1 MKRAL
6 VGVGTVILAL
16 TGRVSGDN
24 KQDQAKMQGTWQDTS
39 NKDSTVVIKGDTMK
53 LMLGQAVLHDL
64 TFKLDTSK
72 SPKQIDLTIAQ
83 GMGKGQRMLG
93 IYKFDGDQLVIAY
106 PLPQF
111 TGGKLVFG
119 QARPR
124 TFPTMK
130 GGTSFA
136 LLTLKK

>member
-6 VGVGTVILAL
+6 VCVVAVLLASA
-16 TGRVSGDN
+16 GRVAGDD
-24 KQDQAKMQGTWQDTS
+24 KQDQTKMQGTWHDTS
-39 NKDSTVVIKGDTMK
+39 NKDSTVVIKGNTMK

-64 TFKLDTSK
+64 TFKLDAGK
-72 SPKQIDLTIAQ
+72 SPRRIDLTIAQ

-93 IYKFDGDQLVIAY
+93 IYKFDGDKLVIAY

-119 QARPR
+119 QPRPR
-124 TFPTMK
+124 AFPAMK

-136 LLTLKK
+136 LLTLTK